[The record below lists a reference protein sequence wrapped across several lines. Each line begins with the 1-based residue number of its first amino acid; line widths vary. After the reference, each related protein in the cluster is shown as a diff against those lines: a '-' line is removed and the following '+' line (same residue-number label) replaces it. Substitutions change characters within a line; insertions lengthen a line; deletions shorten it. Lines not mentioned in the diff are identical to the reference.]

1 MKTER
6 KHPQDKCHWIDLIS
20 PDKAELEAVIQ
31 AHKLPATAVE
41 DCLEPE
47 HLPKIEFFE
56 NCTFIITRHFDKTS
70 TKDADTH
77 QELTRKIAFFITE
90 NSIIT
95 IQRQEPEFWK
105 KMVQDLSHK
114 KCKSP
119 QELVLNIIY
128 WVFDSYDGF
137 LNESTHQLEVL
148 EGKVFHQ
155 NTGTRTLQTINH
167 IKKRL
172 SVVKHML
179 TNTQSVAHRFPI
191 NKETKTLVQDL
202 KEELEAV
209 IFRANSLVDE
219 SGNLLQLYISLASHR
234 TNDIMRVLTIFSV
247 FFMPLTF
254 IVGVYGMNFT
264 HMPELQTKYGYFVIW
279 GVMIAVVVVIYL
291 WFKNKGW
298 LK

>member
-1 MKTER
+1 MRSER
-6 KHPQDKCHWIDLIS
+6 KNHEKCNWIDLIS
-20 PDKAELEAVIQ
+20 PDKAELEAIIQ
-31 AHKLPATAVE
+31 THKLPATAVE

-47 HLPKIEFFE
+47 HLPKIEIFD
-56 NCTFIITRHFDKTS
+56 TSVFIITRHFDKKS
-70 TKDADTH
+70 TKDADNH
-77 QELTRKIAFFITE
+77 QELTRKIAFFITD
-90 NSIIT
+90 NTVIT

-137 LNESTHQLEVL
+137 LNEATHQLEIL
-148 EGKVFHQ
+148 EGRVFHH
-155 NTGTRTLQTINH
+155 NTGTQTLQTINH
-167 IKKRL
+167 IKKRV

-191 NKETKTLVQDL
+191 TKETKTLVQDL

-209 IFRANSLVDE
+209 IFRSTSLVEE
-219 SGNLLQLYISLASHR
+219 SSNLLQLYISIASHR

-254 IVGVYGMNFT
+254 IVGIYGMNFT
-264 HMPELQTKYGYFVIW
+264 HMPELQTKYGYFVVW
-279 GVMIAVVVVIYL
+279 GVMIAVCAGIYW
-291 WFKNKGW
+291 WFKKKGW